1 RVQVIIAVDR
11 TCPSRV
17 SVSVVTSERSSS
29 TAQYCPAESYSRDPG
44 VPQRA
49 RIDPPGR
56 NSSTSQIISSPSG
69 TPHRTRWS
77 MSAKAVHTVEV
88 GWSKSAPRLIV
99 AVIGPGGSGV
109 GSFTEEHHLVS
120 VGVGRRGPGRGA
132 VHTSW
137 Q

>member
-1 RVQVIIAVDR
+1 Y
-11 TCPSRV
+11 
-17 SVSVVTSERSSS
+17 SS
-29 TAQYCPAESYSRDPG
+29 APG

-77 MSAKAVHTVEV
+77 MSAKAFQTAEV
-88 GWSKSAPRLIV
+88 GWSMSAPRLIV
-99 AVIGPGGSGV
+99 AVIGPGESEM

-120 VGVGRRGPGRGA
+120 VGVGGRGPVEESCIPVRGSLLPTDADGGRESVEHDRSLVIIVA
-132 VHTSW
+132 PE
-137 Q
+137 